1 MPTSSIQHTAE
12 VDWLYV
18 SEDFYQSAG
27 EELQAAMREASAYAL
42 AYVDADRNKAY
53 EDAYA
58 TLQERSLR
66 TARFVT
72 DNLRKSGKKLLTSE
86 TDFFTQI
93 DKSRYDAVTMII
105 RIKTEIQYKSHSHRP
120 EAVAFIFPMRGA
132 GEGRE
137 GKKRLRQ
144 EARSL
149 LSYERS

>member
-1 MPTSSIQHTAE
+1 MMGKVFVFLADGFEEIEGLTVVDMLRRAEIPTVTVSIGNSKMITGAHRIE

-27 EELQAAMREASAYAL
+27 EELQAAMKEASAYAL

-58 TLQERSLR
+58 TLQERGLR

-72 DNLRKSGKKLLTSE
+72 DNLRKSGKELLTSE

-105 RIKTEIQYKSHSHRP
+105 R
-120 EAVAFIFPMRGA
+120 
-132 GEGRE
+132 
-137 GKKRLRQ
+137 
-144 EARSL
+144 
-149 LSYERS
+149 

>member
-1 MPTSSIQHTAE
+1 MEHAYLINTAHRIE

-27 EELQAAMREASAYAL
+27 EELQAAMKEASAYAL

-58 TLQERSLR
+58 TLQERGLR

-72 DNLRKSGKKLLTSE
+72 DNLRKSGKELLTSE

-105 RIKTEIQYKSHSHRP
+105 R
-120 EAVAFIFPMRGA
+120 
-132 GEGRE
+132 
-137 GKKRLRQ
+137 
-144 EARSL
+144 
-149 LSYERS
+149 